1 MSKEHIKIAPEF
13 RNIMPPEYI
22 DLVDN
27 ATWGKEGRG
36 WKDVGVNKELIEEHS
51 LCAGCPESMAFRYIL
66 AALPNP
72 EDTVMVGSTGCTSLV
87 FPHVAVHNIHSL
99 FGNQNAIASGLK
111 MSLANRFPDQT
122 KDVVV
127 LAGDGA
133 TVDIG
138 LDYTLQSW
146 FRQEKFTTICFDN
159 ELYANTGG
167 QESGLMQ
174 KGFVAKMAPLG
185 KKFEKV
191 RLPEIAQE
199 SGCHYVVNCTVS
211 KPSLVEKVV
220 RNAVYVAR
228 EIGPTYLQMYTPC
241 ILEIGKQSMEG
252 LQEMR
257 DSEKPGLRFAFKE
270 YMSPEAKELITEMAA
285 KEKERKAAAKAAL
298 TQSAMV

>member
-1 MSKEHIKIAPEF
+1 
-13 RNIMPPEYI
+13 
-22 DLVDN
+22 
-27 ATWGKEGRG
+27 
-36 WKDVGVNKELIEEHS
+36 
-51 LCAGCPESMAFRYIL
+51 
-66 AALPNP
+66 
-72 EDTVMVGSTGCTSLV
+72 MVGSTGCTSLV

-111 MSLANRFPDQT
+111 RALALRFPDRV

-174 KGFVAKMAPLG
+174 KGFVAKMAPVG
-185 KKFEKV
+185 KKFDKV
-191 RLPEIAQE
+191 RLPEIAKE
-199 SGCHYVVNCTVS
+199 SGCVYVVNCTVS

-220 RNAVYVAR
+220 KNAVLIAR
-228 EIGPTYLQMYTPC
+228 EIGPTYLQLYTPC
-241 ILEIGKQSMEG
+241 ILEIGKNSMEG

-257 DSEKPGLRFAFKE
+257 DAEKPGERFAYKE
-270 YMSPEAKELITEMAA
+270 YVSDEAKAFLAELAEKEKAKKASA
-285 KEKERKAAAKAAL
+285 KEAL
-298 TQSAMV
+298 TQA

>member
-1 MSKEHIKIAPEF
+1 MSKERIQICEEF
-13 RNIMPPEYI
+13 FDIMPIEYR
-22 DLVDN
+22 DLVTN

-36 WKDVGVNKELIEEHS
+36 WKDVGINKELIEQHS

-66 AALPNP
+66 ASLPNP

-111 MSLANRFPDQT
+111 RALTLRFPNQV

-174 KGFVAKMAPLG
+174 KGFVAKMAPVG
-185 KKFEKV
+185 KKFDKV
-191 RLPEIAQE
+191 RLPEIARE
-199 SGCHYVVNCTVS
+199 SGCVYVVNCTVS

-220 RNAVYVAR
+220 RNAVLIAR
-228 EIGPTYLQMYTPC
+228 EIGPTYLQLYTPC
-241 ILEIGKQSMEG
+241 ILEIGKNSMEG

-257 DSEKPGLRFAFKE
+257 DAEKPGERFNYKE
-270 YMSPEAKELITEMAA
+270 FVSDEAKAFLADLAEKDKAKKSAA
-285 KEKERKAAAKAAL
+285 KEAL
-298 TQSAMV
+298 TQA